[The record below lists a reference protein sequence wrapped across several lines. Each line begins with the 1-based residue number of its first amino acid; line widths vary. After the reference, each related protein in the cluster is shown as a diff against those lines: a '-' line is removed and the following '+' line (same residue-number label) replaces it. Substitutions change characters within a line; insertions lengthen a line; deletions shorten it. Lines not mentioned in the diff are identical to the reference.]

1 MFSISINYN
10 RSLMSLKQLAE
21 VVCLKES
28 ALAMLL
34 SVLLTQTYSVCSECP
49 LKTTLKMPRLLNCK
63 EHSKWCPDF

>member
-1 MFSISINYN
+1 MYLCMFSISINYN

-34 SVLLTQTYSVCSECP
+34 SSA
-49 LKTTLKMPRLLNCK
+49 
-63 EHSKWCPDF
+63 PDTDVFCMFRVSTEDHTEDA

>member
-21 VVCLKES
+21 VMCLKEN

-34 SVLLTQTYSVCSECP
+34 STASDTDVFYMFRVSTEDHTEDASAFELQG
-49 LKTTLKMPRLLNCK
+49 TL
-63 EHSKWCPDF
+63 

>member
-21 VVCLKES
+21 VMCLKEN

-34 SVLLTQTYSVCSECP
+34 STASDTDAFYVFSA
-49 LKTTLKMPRLLNCK
+49 
-63 EHSKWCPDF
+63 H